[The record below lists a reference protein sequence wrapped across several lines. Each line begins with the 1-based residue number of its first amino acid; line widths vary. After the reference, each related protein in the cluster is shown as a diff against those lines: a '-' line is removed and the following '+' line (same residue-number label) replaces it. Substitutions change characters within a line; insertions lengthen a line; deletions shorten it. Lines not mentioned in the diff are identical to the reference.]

1 MPACL
6 RCRTL
11 VHTNVYYRM
20 NSGALCR
27 ADWRLFSCA
36 CGTYGRC
43 CFYGFRSLF
52 VLCPRKKWRKFKNK
66 SFVVVQ
72 SWWWYSYIT
81 LSKKSTPPA
90 VMFTSRLALPSAM
103 TWTEKSTTCAANLP
117 RSQKHTRARFL
128 LLLLWC
134 CCIIAVGCG
143 AAAILM
149 LLLPS
154 LVLSRHSLRKNDR
167 KKTTKRKKMKHEFFV
182 DTKRE
187 TKNVHT

>member
-1 MPACL
+1 MALGNSWLALSCLLACVVAL
-6 RCRTL
+6 WSTRT
-11 VHTNVYYRM
+11 YYCM
-20 NSGALCR
+20 YFAALCR
-27 ADWRLFSCA
+27 ADWRLFCCA

-43 CFYGFRSLF
+43 CFYGFLSLF

-90 VMFTSRLALPSAM
+90 VMFTSRLALPSVM

-128 LLLLWC
+128 LLLIRC
-134 CCIIAVGCG
+134 CCVLAVGCG
-143 AAAILM
+143 AGINTVNTI

-154 LVLSRHSLRKNDR
+154 VVLSRHL
-167 KKTTKRKKMKHEFFV
+167 
-182 DTKRE
+182 
-187 TKNVHT
+187 